1 MKTLLLLIFTLLCM
15 GRVWGRDLYFPP
27 VSGETWDTLSPSALG
42 WPDDGLNELYD
53 FLDEKNSKAFIVLKD
68 GKIVVEWYFDS
79 FTQDSLWYWAS
90 AGKTI
95 TAFLVGLAK
104 QEGLLK
110 LEDKTSDYLG
120 KGWTSCPSE
129 KEDLITLR
137 HQLTM
142 TTGLD
147 DRVADPYNT
156 TPPSLQYRTDAGM
169 RWAYHNAPYTLLGD
183 VLEAAS
189 GMQKNLY
196 TADRLSDRIGM
207 KGLWLQSGFNS
218 LYISDARSM
227 ARFGLLIQN
236 RGVWDADTL
245 LYDQSYF
252 QSMITPSQDLNRSY
266 GYLWW
271 LNGQGS
277 YMLPA
282 LQIVFKTDLFPNAP
296 ADLVAGLGKNDQK
309 LYVLNSRGLVVVRL
323 GENAGQPML
332 ALSSFDN
339 ELWGRIMDLYS
350 PTRTAGKKQIH
361 LPDEFE
367 LLQNFPN
374 PFNPSTTLSFHTSAP
389 GHALLEVFNIKGEK
403 VATLLNHR
411 VDAGFHRVKFKA
423 NTLPSGVVLFRLTLD
438 DRVSTIK
445 GLKLD

>member
-53 FLDEKNSKAFIVLKD
+53 FLDGKKSKAFIVLKD

-189 GMQKNLY
+189 GTQKNLY

-296 ADLVAGLGKNDQK
+296 ADLVAGLGKI
-309 LYVLNSRGLVVVRL
+309 VC
-323 GENAGQPML
+323 P
-332 ALSSFDN
+332 
-339 ELWGRIMDLYS
+339 
-350 PTRTAGKKQIH
+350 
-361 LPDEFE
+361 EF
-367 LLQNFPN
+367 PW
-374 PFNPSTTLSFHTSAP
+374 TGCRAP
-389 GHALLEVFNIKGEK
+389 GRKCRSAHAR
-403 VATLLNHR
+403 A
-411 VDAGFHRVKFKA
+411 
-423 NTLPSGVVLFRLTLD
+423 LF
-438 DRVSTIK
+438 V
-445 GLKLD
+445 

>member
-1 MKTLLLLIFTLLCM
+1 
-15 GRVWGRDLYFPP
+15 
-27 VSGETWDTLSPSALG
+27 
-42 WPDDGLNELYD
+42 
-53 FLDEKNSKAFIVLKD
+53 LDEKNTKAFIILKD
-68 GKIVVEWYFDS
+68 GKIIVEWYFDS
-79 FTQDSLWYWAS
+79 FTQDSIWYWAS

-95 TAFLVGLAK
+95 TAFLVGLARQK
-104 QEGLLK
+104 GLLS

-120 KGWTSCPSE
+120 KGWTSCPPQ

-147 DRVADPYNT
+147 DKSGDPHDT
-156 TPPSLQYRTDAGM
+156 RPSSLRYLQDAGT

-189 GMQKNLY
+189 GMPKNLY
-196 TADRLSDRIGM
+196 TAEWLSDRIGM
-207 KGLWLQSGFNS
+207 KGLWLQSGYNS

-227 ARFGLLIQN
+227 ARFGLLNQAQ
-236 RGVWDADTL
+236 GVWDADTL
-245 LYDQSYF
+245 MYDQAYF

-277 YMLPA
+277 YRLPV
-282 LQIVFKTDLFPNAP
+282 LQIVFRTDLFPDAP
-296 ADLVAGLGKNDQK
+296 DDLVAGLGKNDQK

-323 GENAGQPML
+323 GEDAGQPML

-339 ELWGRIMDLYS
+339 ELWGRIMALYS
-350 PTRTAGKKQIH
+350 PTRMARTQQIH
-361 LPDEFE
+361 SPDEFE

-374 PFNPSTTLSFHTSAP
+374 PFNPSTTVSFRTQTT

-403 VATLLNHR
+403 IGILLNNR
-411 VDAGFHRVKFKA
+411 VDAGSHRVKFEG
-423 NTLPSGVVLFRLTLD
+423 THEPGGVYLFRLTFD
-438 DRVSTIK
+438 GRVDLIK
-445 GLKLD
+445 GLKLN